1 MNPAPATLVCTGC
14 GTFAP
19 AGDPYPFR
27 CPNAGRG
34 NDTDHVMTVRLDP
47 RRVQF
52 PERDHANPFIR
63 YRELFYSYHFALA
76 HGLTDADYVA
86 LVERLDRAVARLDG
100 GGFTATPFGRSGPLS
115 RHFQFSD
122 DGGVWVKDETGN
134 VSGSHK
140 ARHLMGLL
148 IYLQAAEHLRLAK
161 HRNGIPDLAIASC
174 GNAALAA
181 AVVARAADRRLRVF
195 VPSKADPKIIA
206 RLRQLDAQ
214 ITVCP
219 RQEGVAGDPAYHAL
233 QQAVRDGAIP
243 FTCQGPDNGLTIEG
257 GKTLAYEMASAL
269 RDADRYLD
277 RLFIQVGG
285 GALASAT
292 IQGWLDAV
300 RLGALPMMPRIHT
313 VQTLS
318 CYPLRR
324 AYDLLVRRLLGRL
337 ERDMDAL
344 PTSPEADRERAEFI
358 RTAAPPDVVEEALRY
373 AATHRSEFMWPW
385 EHEPRSIA
393 TGILD
398 DETYDWLAIVR
409 GMVTTGGYPVVVSE
423 HTLAEAN
430 DLARTLTGI
439 GVDPTGSAGLA
450 GLAHLMREG
459 GVRRDERV
467 GVLFTGVQR

>member
-1 MNPAPATLVCTGC
+1 MRALPVTLVCAGC
-14 GTFAP
+14 GA
-19 AGDPYPFR
+19 AASLERPYQFR

-34 NDTDHVMTVRLDP
+34 DDTDHVMTIVIDP
-47 RRVQF
+47 HRIQL
-52 PERDHANPFIR
+52 PMGTDADPFIR
-63 YRELFYSYHFALA
+63 YRELFYSYHVARVR
-76 HGLTDADYVA
+76 GLSDDGYVT
-86 LVERLDRAVARLDG
+86 LVERLNQEIVRVDG
-100 GGFTATPFGRSGPLS
+100 HGFTVTPFGRNDGLS
-115 RHFQFSD
+115 DHFRFSE
-122 DGGVWVKDETGN
+122 DGGICVKDETGN

-148 IYLQAAEHLRLAK
+148 IHLETVEQLGLT
-161 HRNGIPDLAIASC
+161 NGRPDLAIASC

-195 VPSKADPKIIA
+195 VPPAADPRIIA

-219 RQEGVAGDPAYHAL
+219 RQEGVTGDPTHHAL
-233 QQAVRDGAIP
+233 QQAVRGGAIP

-269 RDADRYLD
+269 RDEDRYLD

-292 IQGWLDAV
+292 IQGLLDAV
-300 RLGALPMMPRIHT
+300 RFGALPMMPRIHA
-313 VQTLS
+313 VQTLG

-337 ERDMDAL
+337 ERDVDAS

-358 RTAAPPDVVEEALRY
+358 RTAAPPDVVEEELRY

-423 HTLAEAN
+423 RTLAEVN

-439 GVDPTGSAGLA
+439 RVDPTGSAGLA
-450 GLAHLMREG
+450 GLAYLMRES
-459 GVRRDERV
+459 GVQRDERV